1 MSNEAPRNYWPIGLR
16 RDHRKWR
23 AGIPFID
30 VYRRDENGT
39 VLVRND
45 EGHGQWLANDVKG
58 VRVDKIYLE
67 SAVIVELCEKP

>member
-1 MSNEAPRNYWPIGLR
+1 MGFR

-30 VYRRDENGT
+30 IYRRDENGAP
-39 VLVRND
+39 VRNN
-45 EGHGQWLANDVKG
+45 EGHGEWLANDVEAVG
-58 VRVDKIYLE
+58 VDRIYLE